1 MAKNSEVFI
10 CLIVTVSIVLLYIIN
25 KCFLNTDLVQNPSED
40 YSWIVHGIRNIL
52 GYATLFLPGYLVY
65 KYVTRTNYLNKSG
78 RGAFG
83 AIIRTCFGEDE
94 LLLLTPHPQSPPTV
108 RTPFQDGM
116 LLLFYFSGLQISYL
130 SWGILQEKVMTQAY
144 ENSHKEVGYFK
155 DSQFLVFVNRILAFF
170 VSATI
175 LFCTKQPRH
184 RCPLYKYVFCSFSN
198 IMSSWC
204 QYEAL
209 KYVSF
214 PHQVLAKATKTIPV
228 MIMGKIVSKTKYE
241 YYEYVTAVILSIGM
255 LFFMV
260 DTGNDRANS
269 TITTFSG
276 VILLCS
282 YIAFDSFTANWQGSL
297 FKTYEMKPLQMMC
310 FVNFF
315 SCIFTA
321 VSLLQQEGFLN
332 CIDFMIKFPSF
343 ILDAI
348 LLSLCSASGQLF
360 IFNTVSTFGPLVF
373 VIIST
378 IRQGFSVLLSCII
391 YHHQVNALGIL
402 GLILVFLSILLRI
415 YCSYRLKALKQQL
428 QLSLNVKNQQ
438 NVA

>member
-1 MAKNSEVFI
+1 MAKNAEIFI
-10 CLIVTVSIVLLYIIN
+10 FLIVTVSIVLLYIIN
-25 KCFLNTDLVQNPSED
+25 KCVLNLQIVENPQEE
-40 YSWIVHGIRNIL
+40 YSWIIHGTRNIL

-65 KYVTRTNYLNKSG
+65 KYVIKTNYLNKSG
-78 RGAFG
+78 RGVFG

-94 LLLLTPHPQSPPTV
+94 LLLVNPNSHSTIIH
-108 RTPFQDGM
+108 RTPLQDG
-116 LLLFYFSGLQISYL
+116 LLLIFYFFGLQVSYL
-130 SWGILQEKVMTQAY
+130 SWGILQEKVMTQPY
-144 ENSHKEVGYFK
+144 GNSPDVEYFK

-170 VSATI
+170 ISSMI
-175 LFCTKQPRH
+175 LVCTRQPRH

-204 QYEAL
+204 QYEVL

-214 PHQVLAKATKTIPV
+214 PHQVLAKASKTIPV

-255 LFFMV
+255 LFFMI
-260 DTGNDRANS
+260 DTGNDRSNS
-269 TITTFSG
+269 TVTTLSG
-276 VILLCS
+276 VILLCL
-282 YIAFDSFTANWQGSL
+282 YITFDSFTANWQGEL
-297 FKTYEMKPLQMMC
+297 FKKYEMKPLQMMC

-321 VSLLQQEGFLN
+321 VSLVQQGGLFHSVK
-332 CIDFMIKFPSF
+332 FMIKYPSF

-348 LLSLCSASGQLF
+348 LLSLCSACGQLF
-360 IFNTVSTFGPLVF
+360 IFNTVSSFGPLVF

-391 YHHQVNALGIL
+391 YHHEVHALGIL
-402 GLILVFLSILLRI
+402 GIILVFLSILLRV
-415 YCSYRLKALKQQL
+415 YCGYRIRSLKQLHQGTV
-428 QLSLNVKNQQ
+428 NIKNQQ
-438 NVA
+438 N